1 MNSPSKINLF
11 LKVTERCENSYHN
24 IRTLFMPLEN
34 PADEISINFE
44 KGTGISIICD
54 ASEVPC
60 DERNLCHK
68 AAAKYAEACGIIPNW
83 EIVIKKNIPV
93 AAGMG
98 GGSSD
103 AAAVLC
109 ILNDEYQKLN
119 PEELAS
125 IALQCGADV
134 PFFLSPRPALASG
147 IGDIFEYPEQNNFPE
162 IPLLLINP
170 GFPVSAAWAYKNLSL
185 DNIGELPPGYERDVL
200 EALRKADLKKLSEL
214 IHNDLAIACYKKFP
228 ILEILKT
235 ELLESGAAAAEI
247 TGSGPTLF
255 ALFENNK
262 KRDESAEYFKRNYPQ
277 MTIIKSSLKNI

>member
-1 MNSPSKINLF
+1 
-11 LKVTERCENSYHN
+11 
-24 IRTLFMPLEN
+24 MPLAN
-34 PADEISINFE
+34 PADGIKINFE
-44 KGTGISIICD
+44 KGTGISIICNV
-54 ASEVPC
+54 SGVPC
-60 DERNLCHK
+60 DDRNICHK
-68 AAAKYAEACGIIPNW
+68 AAAKYAEACGIIPDW

-103 AAAVLC
+103 AAAILR
-109 ILNDEYQKLN
+109 ILNDKYQKLS
-119 PEELAS
+119 PEELAA

-147 IGDIFEYPEQNNFPE
+147 LGEIFEYPEQNNFPE

-170 GFPVSAAWAYKNLSL
+170 GFPVSAAWAYKNLSP
-185 DNIGELPPGYERDVL
+185 DNIGELPPEHEQEVL
-200 EALRKADLKKLSEL
+200 EALEKSDLEKLSEL

-228 ILEILKT
+228 ILEILRA
-235 ELLESGAAAAEI
+235 ELLESGAATAEI

-255 ALFENNK
+255 ALFENNE

-277 MTIIKSSLKNI
+277 MTVIKSSL